1 MQRRKLLALGIVA
14 TAAGIS
20 GIASR
25 QAFEADLDRAKTRL
39 GRGSVVFESRFGL
52 MEYAVEGTG
61 PPCIM
66 IHGTGGG
73 FDQGLGFAARLIA
86 AGRQIIAPSRFGYL
100 RSAFP
105 VDPSSEGQADAIVD
119 LLDHLNIAQ
128 APVIGGSA
136 GALSA
141 MQFAIRHPD
150 RCSALVTLV
159 PAAYTPDRAPPPP
172 PNALAASIITYG
184 LKSDFLFW
192 SGLKLAEDAMIGAL
206 LATDPAL
213 VHAADPAE
221 QARVRAI
228 LHDILPVSL
237 RVQGLLNDAKLSGAP
252 KPMPLEAIT
261 VPTFVASLDDDR
273 FGTAAPARFIA
284 SSVPGAELVI
294 YPTGGHVWV
303 GHDADLMA
311 RVDRFLQSV

>member
-1 MQRRKLLALGIVA
+1 MQRRQLLALGIVA
-14 TAAGIS
+14 AAAGIG

-25 QAFEADLDRAKTRL
+25 QAFAADLDRAKARL
-39 GRGSVVFESRFGL
+39 GRGSVVFDSRFGR
-52 MEYAVEGTG
+52 MEYAVQGSG
-61 PPCIM
+61 PPCVM

-73 FDQGLGFAARLIA
+73 FDQGLEFAARLIA

-105 VDPSSEGQADAIVD
+105 ADPSSEAQADVIID
-119 LLDHLNIAQ
+119 LLDHLGIARV
-128 APVIGGSA
+128 PVIGGSA

-150 RCSALVTLV
+150 RCSALVALV

-172 PNALAASIITYG
+172 PNALAAGIITYG
-184 LKSDFLFW
+184 LQSDYLFW
-192 SGLKLAEDAMIGAL
+192 CGLKLAEDAMIGAL

-213 VHAADPAE
+213 VHAAAPHE

-237 RVQGLLNDAKLSGAP
+237 RVQGLLNDGKLSGAP
-252 KPMPLEAIT
+252 KPMSLETIT
-261 VPTFVASLDDDR
+261 VPTFVASVEDDR

-284 SSVPGAELVI
+284 ASVPGAELVI
-294 YPTGGHVWV
+294 YRTGGHVWV

-311 RVDRFLQSV
+311 RVDGFLRTI